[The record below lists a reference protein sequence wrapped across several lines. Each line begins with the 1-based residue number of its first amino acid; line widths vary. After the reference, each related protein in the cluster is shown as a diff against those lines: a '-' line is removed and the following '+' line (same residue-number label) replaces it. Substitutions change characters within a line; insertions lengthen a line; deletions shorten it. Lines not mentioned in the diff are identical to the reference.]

1 MQLAAYALTAE
12 DQIDTLL
19 TLLLG
24 AQGIVTHVTD
34 VKPLV
39 SVVAYT
45 DPETGYEVYQEVT
58 GRTFK
63 PLDNDS
69 KEVGCWAGW
78 GEGGGGAVR
87 LGLCGWVRVRKEVEC
102 WVGSGNCR
110 AAK

>member
-1 MQLAAYALTAE
+1 M
-12 DQIDTLL
+12 
-19 TLLLG
+19 
-24 AQGIVTHVTD
+24 THVTD

-69 KEVGCWAGW
+69 KEVGNWVARGV
-78 GEGGGGAVR
+78 GGGSAVR
-87 LGLCGWVRVRKEVEC
+87 LGLCGSGRGA
-102 WVGSGNCR
+102 VGQPQSQLGNVR
-110 AAK
+110 AARHGVLVDCDAAHTVRTTYR

>member
-1 MQLAAYALTAE
+1 MGSA
-12 DQIDTLL
+12 IIP
-19 TLLLG
+19 
-24 AQGIVTHVTD
+24 QGIVSHVTD

-69 KEVGCWAGW
+69 KEVCSMR
-78 GEGGGGAVR
+78 GGD
-87 LGLCGWVRVRKEVEC
+87 ESEP
-102 WVGSGNCR
+102 
-110 AAK
+110 